1 MISTHRCG
9 ASAAFS
15 ALASATLVA
24 LAATS
29 SAHAETGTGSAL
41 KNTAI
46 AGTVVSWAVALFKG
60 APVGDCL
67 VHGNSN
73 GPGADWGLRVQE
85 GQDSE
90 LKMWQ
95 VGAERRECALTQ
107 GAGFALDVSPV
118 VSAGFWQADSDSTYA
133 HHAFDVA
140 YVPMLHWRLPVA
152 DHTRLDFE
160 FGIGPMYLSEHDIG
174 NRQKGSDFQFSDHFG
189 VGIGSADGKWRIG
202 FAFRHVSN
210 LDIKDPNDAV
220 DFKGVVLSYRP

>member
-1 MISTHRCG
+1 MK
-9 ASAAFS
+9 APAFAA
-15 ALASATLVA
+15 AVLALVA
-24 LAATS
+24 VVPAS
-29 SAHAETGTGSAL
+29 AETGAGSAL

-46 AGTVVSWAVALFKG
+46 AGTVASWAVALIKG

-73 GPGADWGLRVQE
+73 GPGADWGLRLQE

-90 LKMWQ
+90 LRMWQ
-95 VGAERRECALTQ
+95 IGAERRECALTQ
-107 GAGFALDVSPV
+107 AAGFSLDVSPV
-118 VSAGFWQADSDSTYA
+118 ASVGFWQADSDSTYA
-133 HHAFDVA
+133 HHAFDFA

-174 NRQKGSDFQFSDHFG
+174 NRQKSTDFQFSDHFG
-189 VGIGSADGKWRIG
+189 VGIGSSDGKWRIG

-210 LDIKDPNDAV
+210 LDIKDPNNAV